1 MKKTTQL
8 FFLIATIFAFAN
20 VTNAQNT
27 ECAGILTE
35 SASEFNY
42 KFETVGTDVTVT
54 FEMVTPRTGL
64 VAYAHTYNPNF
75 AEVSMANAGGQKF
88 TKTFTG
94 QTLGAT
100 FKMAC
105 KFAWAS
111 GGLLETSTLSYTVG
125 STCQTGPADTEIPT
139 AFTAEK
145 GTVSATSVELLLNA
159 ADNSGSI
166 TYSVTYGSTP
176 TIVTATGASATQKSF
191 IVSNLAPGTEYT
203 FSIIAKDAAGNA
215 AANNPLTIT
224 ASTTSM
230 AAAPTPTADALNV
243 ISLFSNA
250 YTNVP
255 VSSWKTAW
263 SNAGALTD
271 MQIAGNDTK
280 KYDGVT
286 FIGIETTGTMVD
298 ATNMLYFNVDILT
311 DNITSLK
318 IKLVDFGANGVWNGV
333 GVLDDVESELTFTP
347 SLTGWNSYHIPL
359 ADFTTLTTKA
369 HVAQYI
375 ITAAPGGT
383 SSFYL
388 DNMYFSTDGASSVS
402 SISIESGISCYPNP
416 VYNKLKITAKSD
428 IGKVIVRNLL
438 GQNVKSIAV
447 TGLEKT
453 IDLSDVS
460 TGNYFITVKLATGQL
475 STQKIVK
482 L

>member
-1 MKKTTQL
+1 MKKTTTL
-8 FFLIATIFAFAN
+8 LFLIAIIFAFAN

-27 ECAGILTE
+27 ECAGTLTE
-35 SASEFNY
+35 SGSEFNY

-54 FEMVTPRTGL
+54 FEMVTPKTGL

-75 AEVSMANAGGQKF
+75 AEVGMANAGGQKF

-94 QTLGAT
+94 QTAGSI
-100 FKMAC
+100 FKTAC

-145 GTVSATSVELLLNA
+145 GSVSATSIELLLNA
-159 ADNSGSI
+159 TDNSGSI

-176 TIVTATGASATQKSF
+176 TTVTSTGTSATQKSF

-203 FSIIAKDAAGNA
+203 FSIIAKDAAGNT
-215 AANNPLTIT
+215 AANNPLTIIAT
-224 ASTTSM
+224 TTSM

-263 SNAGALTD
+263 SNAGAVTD

-280 KYDGVT
+280 KYDAVT
-286 FIGIETTGTMVD
+286 FIGIETTGAMVD
-298 ATNMLYFNVDILT
+298 ATNMHYFNVDILT

-359 ADFTTLTTKA
+359 VDFTTLTTKA
-369 HVAQYI
+369 HIAQYI

-388 DNMYFSTDGASSVS
+388 DNMYFSTEGTSLVS
-402 SISIESGISCYPNP
+402 SISAENGISCYPNP
-416 VYNKLKITAKSD
+416 ITDKLNIIAKSM
-428 IGKVIVRNLL
+428 ISQVIVRNLL
-438 GQNVKSIAV
+438 GQTVKTLNVN
-447 TGLEKT
+447 GLEKS
-453 IDLSDVS
+453 IDLSAIPS
-460 TGNYFITVKLATGQL
+460 GNYFVSINLINGQF
-475 STQKIVK
+475 STQKFIK